1 MMIVRNLN
9 GNAKNNFIMNM
20 NPISTQDGPR

>member
-1 MMIVRNLN
+1 MMIVKLIGTEKQNI
-9 GNAKNNFIMNM
+9 IMNM